1 MLCVKN
7 VSLRLPE
14 SCLLTNVNFTVDKC
28 DIVTLMGP
36 SGCGKSTLFSW
47 MIGAL
52 AEQFSCTGELWLNE
66 QRIDIL
72 PTAQR
77 QIGILFQD
85 ALLFDQFSVGQN
97 LLLALPA
104 TLNGNARR
112 NAVND
117 ALERSGLDGAFHQDP
132 ATLSGGQRARVALLR
147 ALLAQPKALLLD
159 EPFSRLDQ
167 QLRDHFRQWVFSELK
182 QQHIPVVQVTHDP
195 DDVPP
200 DARCLQLANWR

>member
-14 SCLLTNVNFTVDKC
+14 SRLLTNVNFTVDKG

-52 AEQFSCTGELWLNE
+52 AGQFSCTGELWLNE
-66 QRIDIL
+66 QRIDML

-77 QIGILFQD
+77 QIGILFRD

-97 LLLALPA
+97 LLLALLS
-104 TLNGNARR
+104 TLKGTAVR
-112 NAVND
+112 NAVKD
-117 ALERSGLDGAFHQDP
+117 ALDRAGLAETYHRGPCDIIRRSASAGGP
-132 ATLSGGQRARVALLR
+132 AAR
-147 ALLAQPKALLLD
+147 P
-159 EPFSRLDQ
+159 SR
-167 QLRDHFRQWVFSELK
+167 SAK
-182 QQHIPVVQVTHDP
+182 SVTP
-195 DDVPP
+195 G
-200 DARCLQLANWR
+200 

>member
-14 SCLLTNVNFTVDKC
+14 SRLLTNVNFSVDKG

-97 LLLALPA
+97 LQLALPA
-104 TLNGNARR
+104 SVRGEARKA
-112 NAVND
+112 AVEQ
-117 ALERSGLDGAFHQDP
+117 ALSRAGLHGFAARDP
-132 ATLSGGQRARVALLR
+132 ATLSGGQRARVSLLR
-147 ALLAQPKALLLD
+147 ALLARPEALLLD
-159 EPFSRLDQ
+159 EPFSRLDAA
-167 QLRDHFRQWVFSELK
+167 LRAAFRRWVFEELAR
-182 QQHIPVVQVTHDP
+182 QAIPAILVTHDRE
-195 DDVPP
+195 DCPP
-200 DARCLQLANWR
+200 TGRCLAMERWQ

>member
-14 SCLLTNVNFTVDKC
+14 SRLLTNVNFTVDKG

-52 AEQFSCTGELWLNE
+52 AGQFSCTGELWLNE
-66 QRIDIL
+66 QRIDML

-97 LLLALPA
+97 LLLALPS
-104 TLNGNARR
+104 TLKGTARR
-112 NAVND
+112 NAVKD
-117 ALERSGLDGAFHQDP
+117 ALDQRDWLKLITRTLRHYQAVSERGWPCCA
-132 ATLSGGQRARVALLR
+132 
-147 ALLAQPKALLLD
+147 
-159 EPFSRLDQ
+159 PFSLSQKRY
-167 QLRDHFRQWVFSELK
+167 S
-182 QQHIPVVQVTHDP
+182 
-195 DDVPP
+195 
-200 DARCLQLANWR
+200 

>member
-14 SCLLTNVNFTVDKC
+14 SRLLTNVNFTVDKG

-85 ALLFDQFSVGQN
+85 ALLLTSSVSGKIYCWRY
-97 LLLALPA
+97 
-104 TLNGNARR
+104 RR
-112 NAVND
+112 
-117 ALERSGLDGAFHQDP
+117 H
-132 ATLSGGQRARVALLR
+132 
-147 ALLAQPKALLLD
+147 
-159 EPFSRLDQ
+159 
-167 QLRDHFRQWVFSELK
+167 LK
-182 QQHIPVVQVTHDP
+182 GMP
-195 DDVPP
+195 DLMP
-200 DARCLQLANWR
+200 

>member
-14 SCLLTNVNFTVDKC
+14 SRLLTNVNFTVDKG

-72 PTAQR
+72 PH
-77 QIGILFQD
+77 
-85 ALLFDQFSVGQN
+85 SVR
-97 LLLALPA
+97 LAFFFRMHCYL
-104 TLNGNARR
+104 TSSVSGKIYCWRYRR
-112 NAVND
+112 
-117 ALERSGLDGAFHQDP
+117 H
-132 ATLSGGQRARVALLR
+132 
-147 ALLAQPKALLLD
+147 
-159 EPFSRLDQ
+159 
-167 QLRDHFRQWVFSELK
+167 LK
-182 QQHIPVVQVTHDP
+182 GMP
-195 DDVPP
+195 DVMP
-200 DARCLQLANWR
+200 

>member
-14 SCLLTNVNFTVDKC
+14 SRLLTNVNFTVDKC

-66 QRIDIL
+66 QRIDML
-72 PTAQR
+72 PTAER

-104 TLNGNARR
+104 ALKGVARR
-112 NAVND
+112 DAVND
-117 ALERSGLDGAFHQDP
+117 AL
-132 ATLSGGQRARVALLR
+132 
-147 ALLAQPKALLLD
+147 
-159 EPFSRLDQ
+159 
-167 QLRDHFRQWVFSELK
+167 
-182 QQHIPVVQVTHDP
+182 
-195 DDVPP
+195 
-200 DARCLQLANWR
+200 